1 MKKPTHRA
9 RMTLVAH
16 ALALAFGGA
25 LLSGGLVAPAYA
37 QSNATGIIF
46 GQIANAKGASV
57 VLENTATGARRT
69 VYPDASGRY
78 QATSMQP
85 GTYNVMLMRGD
96 DIERTLEV
104 EALIGQGVEASFDAI
119 QAVTVSSRRRSIDV
133 SNTNNGAVFT
143 ARELAALPVAQ
154 SLSGIIQLAPGTSRG
169 NPRIGGDSFGGA
181 GVSENSYYING
192 FPVTNVYKQIGSTT
206 LPFFAIAQ
214 AQILQGGYSAEFGR
228 STGGVVNITTKSGT
242 NRWEAGAVLQYTP
255 NWLRAKPE
263 DTYYPQTGANPDTDG
278 KLLTYRGA
286 NNATDVFGSVY
297 VGGPLIKDKLFV
309 FANLEQD
316 RFTTGYISKDSD
328 SINKTN
334 GWTERETRTPRY
346 LLKLDYNI
354 SDDHRLEFTQIHDEY
369 KKTQQNYGFSYA
381 TLQRN
386 NTRADGVTGD
396 GAITNDSILKYTGYL
411 TDRLTVTALAGRF
424 KSTYPQ
430 SVEGYV
436 PGVYQVSAPVNA
448 QVPGLSYNNPQTIGG
463 TVQVANAEDKQSTLR
478 LDVEYKLGDHALRA
492 GVDRNNVSSINGSS
506 LAGGGSW
513 IYYRAAKPDSTVPG
527 GRSPASG
534 GGYGA
539 QGYYVDEYHQSD
551 AASPHTDQSAQY
563 LQDRWQITST
573 LLLDLGL
580 RNEQFTNKNSF
591 GVPYAEQRH
600 MLAPRLG
607 ASWDVRGDS
616 SMKLFANAGRY
627 HLQIPT
633 SVALRLAG
641 NPVHIDH
648 YFTYTGVNPQTGVPT
663 GLTEISQPFSPG
675 AEYGQ
680 AKDPHQVAA
689 SSLGATY
696 QDELALGIEA
706 ALTPAYTAGAKFTY
720 RTLRNTIEDW
730 CDQRPVDAWAKRN
743 NVDSSK
749 YNMPCLLI
757 NPGRDNTLVLDLR
770 RDGKLVTI
778 PLTADDMG
786 LPKVERIYT
795 ALDFFLEHPLRDGWY
810 GKVNYTLSRSRGN
823 MEGQVASDIG
833 QADLAATTAYDY
845 PELMTGANG
854 LLPNNHTQVLKA
866 YGYYELTPEWRV
878 GGNLNIATGAPKSCI
893 GNLPKALDVNN
904 NPAGWYGSA
913 TFYCDEKLAPRG
925 SAGTLPTDVRLALN
939 ASYMP
944 RWLKGLTLKADVFN
958 LLNQQTDLA
967 TQPGYNSGPGT
978 VSAYYNQVLGRA
990 PERQVLFS
998 VEYNHRF

>member
-1 MKKPTHRA
+1 MKNPTR
-9 RMTLVAH
+9 TTVIAH
-16 ALALAFGGA
+16 ALALAFGGV
-25 LLSGGLVAPAYA
+25 LLSGGLSAPAYA

-46 GQIANAKGASV
+46 GQVANPNGASV

-69 VYPDASGRY
+69 VHPDAGGRY

-85 GTYNVMLMRGD
+85 GAYKVMLMRGGD
-96 DIERTLEV
+96 VERTLEV
-104 EALIGQGVEASFDAI
+104 EALIGQGVEASFDAL

-154 SLSGIIQLAPGTSRG
+154 SLSGIIQLAPGTARG
-169 NPRIGGDSFGGA
+169 SPRIGGDSFGGA

-228 STGGVVNITTKSGT
+228 STGGVVNVTTKSGT

-263 DTYYPQTGANPDTDG
+263 DTYYPNTGANPATDG

-286 NNATDVFGSVY
+286 NSATDVFGSAY

-309 FANLEQD
+309 FANVEQD
-316 RFTTGYISKDSD
+316 RFNTGYISKDSD
-328 SINKTN
+328 STNASN
-334 GWTERETRTPRY
+334 GWTERASRTPRY

-354 SDDHRLEFTQIHDEY
+354 TDDHRLEFTQIHDETS
-369 KKTQQNYGFSYA
+369 KTQQNYGFSYA
-381 TLQRN
+381 NLQRN
-386 NTRADGVTGD
+386 NVRADGVTGD
-396 GAITNDSILKYTGYL
+396 AAITNDSILKYTGFL

-436 PGVYQVSAPVNA
+436 PGIFQVSAPA
-448 QVPGLSYNNPQTIGG
+448 RSQVPGLSYPNPQSITG
-463 TVQVANAEDKQSTLR
+463 TMQVDNAEDKQSTLR
-478 LDVEYKLGDHALRA
+478 LDVEYKLGDHGLRA
-492 GVDRNNVSSINGSS
+492 GIDHNNVSSINGSS
-506 LAGGGSW
+506 MAGGGGW
-513 IYYRAAKPDSTVPG
+513 YYYRSANPNAPVPG
-527 GRSPASG
+527 GRSPSSG

-551 AASPHTDQSAQY
+551 AASPKTDQSAQY
-563 LQDRWQITST
+563 LQDRWQVTDT

-591 GVPYAEQRH
+591 DVPYAEQRH

-607 ASWDVRGDS
+607 AAWDVRGDS
-616 SMKLFANAGRY
+616 SLKLFANAGRY

-648 YFTYTGVNPQTGVPT
+648 YFTYTGVDAKTGAPT
-663 GLTEISQPFSPG
+663 GLTEISPPFSAG
-675 AEYGQ
+675 NEYGK

-689 SSLGATY
+689 STLGATY
-696 QDELALGIEA
+696 QDELALGFEA

-730 CDQRPVDAWAKRN
+730 CDQRPVNAWASRN
-743 NVDSSK
+743 NVDASR
-749 YNMPCLLI
+749 YTMPCLLI
-757 NPGRDNTLVLDLR
+757 NPGRDNTLQLDLR
-770 RDGKLVTI
+770 GDGKLVTI
-778 PLTADDMG
+778 PLTADDIG
-786 LPKVERIYT
+786 LPEVQRIYT
-795 ALDFFLEHPLRDGWY
+795 ALDLFLEHPLRNGWY

-823 MEGQVASDIG
+823 MEGQVQSDIG
-833 QADLAATTAYDY
+833 QADIAATTAFDY
-845 PELMTGANG
+845 PELMSGADG
-854 LLPNNHTQVLKA
+854 LLPNNHTHVLKA
-866 YGYYELTPEWRV
+866 FGYYELSPEWRV
-878 GGNLNIATGAPKSCI
+878 GANVNIVTGSPQSCI
-893 GNLPKALDVNN
+893 GNLPKALNVNN

-939 ASYMP
+939 ATYMP
-944 RWLKGLTLKADVFN
+944 RWLKGLSLKGDVFN
-958 LLNQQTDLA
+958 LLNRQTVLA
-967 TQPGYNSGPGT
+967 TQPVYNSGADTINP
-978 VSAYYNQVLGRA
+978 YYNQVLGRA
-990 PERQVLFS
+990 PERQVRFTA
-998 VEYNHRF
+998 EYNYKF